1 MGLRGLRQVLPVCG
15 AGLVMA
21 VAGTMAFAASDAAP
35 SSRAP
40 GKGATSSTS
49 HHGAGA
55 AHRRHPARPAPHQAT
70 THEEHKNEVATRP
83 ATASPAAPADK
94 SLDQRPLLGPFSL
107 GIETDPKIKPRS
119 LAGGEVDFERE
130 PGVRSKYDPTYLG
143 LSIKSPF
150 SW

>member
-1 MGLRGLRQVLPVCG
+1 MGLRGLRQVLRVCG

-35 SSRAP
+35 SSRSP
-40 GKGATSSTS
+40 GKGATSSMP
-49 HHGAGA
+49 HHSAAA
-55 AHRRHPARPAPHQAT
+55 AHHRHPARPAPHQAT
-70 THEEHKNEVATRP
+70 THKEHKNEVATRP
-83 ATASPAAPADK
+83 ATASPDK
-94 SLDQRPLLGPFSL
+94 SLQQRPLLGPFSL